1 MLNQARDYKKNL
13 ARQTDLNWD
22 GDFDLEEE
30 NQTLAELE
38 KKKYLYTPNILS
50 GHLCEQLSYHL
61 FKLKRKTS

>member
-38 KKKYLYTPNILS
+38 KRNICIRLIFYQAIS
-50 GHLCEQLSYHL
+50 ANSLVIICLN
-61 FKLKRKTS
+61 